1 MVTSRRLEGG
11 AESFRY
17 LAQSETFMLEDNDDA
32 ANLRS
37 TLDAM
42 AIIGLTEQ
50 EREDVLTVVAAV
62 LHLGNVT
69 FMGNDRDE
77 ARPNGPVALEALA
90 ILSHLLKVRPS
101 QAQLLPM
108 QFAINARTTN
118 GPVVLEALA
127 LPSHLFKARPI
138 QATSVPMQPMHYC
151 KSL

>member
-1 MVTSRRLEGG
+1 
-11 AESFRY
+11 
-17 LAQSETFMLEDNDDA
+17 MLEDNDDA

-77 ARPNGPVALEALA
+77 ARPNGPAALEALA
-90 ILSHLLKVRPS
+90 ILSHLLKVRPHTS
-101 QAQLLPM
+101 TMLSHEKLACIAEGLLTMAMALLHAGPLHAGPCSLQNIAQS
-108 QFAINARTTN
+108 A
-118 GPVVLEALA
+118 
-127 LPSHLFKARPI
+127 
-138 QATSVPMQPMHYC
+138 C
-151 KSL
+151 